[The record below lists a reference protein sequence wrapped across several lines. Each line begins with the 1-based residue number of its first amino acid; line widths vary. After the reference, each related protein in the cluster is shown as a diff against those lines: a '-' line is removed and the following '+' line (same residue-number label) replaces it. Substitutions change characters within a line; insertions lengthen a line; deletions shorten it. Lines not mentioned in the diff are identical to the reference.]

1 MKQDAQALADKV
13 KAEGYRQADSL
24 VARAGGNPLLKVA
37 AKPAGDKLRREAD
50 DKAAKIVREA
60 DQRADSLVA
69 SARDRAGKLGA
80 EK

>member
-1 MKQDAQALADKV
+1 V

-24 VARAGGNPLLKVA
+24 VAKAGGNPLLKVA
-37 AKPAGDKLRREAD
+37 AKPASDKLRREAD

-69 SARDRAGKLGA
+69 TAKERAGKLGT